1 MNQILKWILAVVVII
16 SFTACEENQSSIGV
30 NIQPQE
36 DHVIVKADTFH
47 LASFDY
53 NIPYISAQ
61 SDTML
66 LGEIFSADYGTTK
79 SDLLLQ
85 FSAPL
90 NVRFPD
96 ASYKPEA
103 DSMMLVLAY
112 HSWLGSNV
120 EPLEIKMYEM
130 EANKIDY
137 IQKYYSNL
145 NIDEFVNTSDP
156 SKLMGIKTV
165 TSTDFTIS
173 DSLRSL
179 NTYLPVVKIKFD
191 KSYAERFFK
200 YDASVYSSTEN
211 FLSAF
216 PGIYFTSTFGSS
228 TMFHFAGAE
237 MKLFYHYTYDKNG
250 KDTIVN
256 ASVVYPAN
264 KEVRQLAHYTH
275 PDMDK
280 YTPKNDSINYLISTA
295 GKGIRLDIPVGR
307 MRERIYSQL
316 DKKLMNINMAQ
327 LVMEVPNVESNSLI
341 KLPQPTFL
349 LAMTESKYQEF
360 VDYNSIPLSSDS
372 TMVMA
377 SYNSKDS
384 TYVFDF
390 SYFVTKSLR
399 RNPSDFSEVE
409 RAVVVPV
416 DVEVNRSSGQIS
428 RIRPMIKTSGI
439 RIRSGENNYSPM
451 RFKILYNG
459 F

>member
-1 MNQILKWILAVVVII
+1 MNQILKWILAVVVIV
-16 SFTACEENQSSIGV
+16 SFTACDENQSSIGV

-36 DHVIVKADTFH
+36 DHVKVKADTFH

-53 NIPYISAQ
+53 KIPYISAQ

-66 LGEIFSADYGTTK
+66 LGEVFNSDYGTTK

-90 NVRFPD
+90 NVRFPED
-96 ASYKPEA
+96 SFKPEA

-112 HSWLGSNV
+112 HTWLGSNV

-130 EANKIDY
+130 LPDKIDY
-137 IQKYYSNL
+137 IQKYRSDL
-145 NIDEFVNTSDP
+145 NPNEFVDFN
-156 SKLMGIKTV
+156 KLIGTKTV
-165 TSTDFTIS
+165 TTTDFTVS

-179 NTYLPVVKIKFD
+179 NTYLPVIKIKFD
-191 KSYAERFFK
+191 KSYAERFFNF
-200 YDASVYSSTEN
+200 DASVYSSTEN
-211 FLSAF
+211 FLKAF
-216 PGIYFTSTFGSS
+216 PGIYFTSSFGSS
-228 TMFHFAGAE
+228 TMFHLAGAE

-250 KDTIVN
+250 KDTVVN
-256 ASVVYPAN
+256 SSIVYPAN
-264 KEVRQLAHYTH
+264 KEVRQLAHYSH
-275 PDMDK
+275 PDMDE
-280 YTPKNDSINYLISTA
+280 YTPTNDSINYLVSTA
-295 GKGIRLDIPVGR
+295 GKGIHLDIPVGR

-316 DKKLMNINMAQ
+316 DDKLMNINMAQ
-327 LVMEVPNVESNSLI
+327 LVMEIPSLESNALI

-349 LAMTESKYQEF
+349 LAMTESKYDEF
-360 VDYNSIPLSSDS
+360 VDYNTIPLSSDS

-377 SYNSKDS
+377 SFNTKDS

-399 RNPSDFSEVE
+399 RNPSDYSEVE

-416 DVEVNRSSGQIS
+416 NVEVNRSSGQIS

-439 RIRSGENNYSPM
+439 RVRSGKNDYSPM